1 MTARTAVFVL
11 GTAGALFVLPG
22 GASSQ
27 SGQDPY
33 GPIIS
38 EGFRL
43 RVEDADRQIQRQQED
58 EAAFTTVRAYVQM
71 YPDAFPPGFLNGLTT
86 SNARGILPVVEF
98 RVREYLATEWVK
110 TRGQW

>member
-27 SGQDPY
+27 SGQ

-38 EGFRL
+38 EAFRL
-43 RVEDADRQIQRQQED
+43 EVEDADRQIQRQQED

-71 YPDAFPPGFLNGLTT
+71 YPDAFPPGFLNNVTA

-98 RVREYLATEWVK
+98 RVREYLATEWAK